1 VLSYQ
6 TTGAKQLESITTPEN
21 NTLTYAYNGG
31 LLTSETLSGEVEGS
45 VSFGYD
51 NHFRANSI
59 TVNGS
64 TIEYSYDD
72 DGSLTTAGDLTFIKN
87 TDNGV
92 LESTTLGDMSTNFTY
107 SSFGE
112 MDSFI
117 AKYTDTEYFKTL
129 YTRDKLGRITQK
141 TETIEGATNT
151 YVYEYDVAGRLDKV
165 YKDTVKISDYKYDEN
180 GNRLTSNDSPLALLS
195 DYDDQDRL
203 LYEPVSDTTYAY
215 NAHGD
220 LETKTDSEGKTSYN
234 YDELGNLISVTLP
247 SSAVIDYTI
256 DGRNR
261 RVAKKVDGV
270 VAYRFIYQDQLNP
283 IAKVDAD
290 GNLIERY
297 VYGSKGNI
305 PDYIIRDGEKYSIV
319 SDHLG
324 SPRLVVKVSDGSV
337 VQKINYNEFG
347 VMTNKF
353 TALGFDK
360 IPFGFAGGIYDVHTK
375 LVRFGARDYSAKT
388 GRWTAKDPIG
398 FTSGDGENFYA
409 YVMNDPINYLDPL
422 GLWRWGD
429 PLPSWLVD
437 GAAGFGDV
445 LSFGLTKLI
454 RQAIG
459 IDGVVNPCSDA
470 YSDGE
475 WLGVGLSLA
484 MGVAG
489 GLKAA
494 GAKGVGKEFSHWI
507 PNRMGGPRSLFNG
520 NYVSKA
526 YHALSDPYRYR
537 FMPRAW
543 KAMNPIKN
551 AFARQAMRIPKVYT
565 GTAAGAA
572 YGAGSKALNDG
583 RK

>member
-1 VLSYQ
+1 MRGDIVLSYQ
-6 TTGAKQLESITTPEN
+6 ETGAKQLESITTPEN

-31 LLTSETLSGEVEGS
+31 LLLSETISGEVSGS

-51 NHFRANSI
+51 NNFRANSI
-59 TVNGS
+59 TVNDS
-64 TIEYSYDD
+64 TINYTYDN
-72 DGSLTTAGDLTFIKN
+72 DGSLATAGDLTLTKS
-87 TDNGV
+87 TENGM
-92 LESTTLGDMSTNFTY
+92 LEGTTLGDISTAFTY
-107 SSFGE
+107 SNFGE
-112 MDSFI
+112 MDSFT
-117 AKYTDTEYFKTL
+117 AKNIDTEYFKTL

-141 TETIEGATNT
+141 TETIEGTTNT
-151 YVYEYDVAGRLDKV
+151 YVYKYDVAGRLDTV
-165 YKDTVKISDYKYDEN
+165 FKDTVKISDYKYDSN
-180 GNRLTSNDSPLALLS
+180 GNRLTANDNPLALLS
-195 DYDDQDRL
+195 SYDDQDRL

-337 VQKINYNEFG
+337 VQKINYSEFG

-360 IPFGFAGGIYDVHTK
+360 IPFGFAGGIYDVHTGFIRLGTRDLDAIVSRWTNK
-375 LVRFGARDYSAKT
+375 DYIRFDGKT
-388 GRWTAKDPIG
+388 GNLY
-398 FTSGDGENFYA
+398 E
-409 YVMNDPINYLDPL
+409 YVNNDPINFVDFDGKARIGRRPLNMKYLP
-422 GLWRWGD
+422 
-429 PLPSWLVD
+429 
-437 GAAGFGDV
+437 
-445 LSFGLTKLI
+445 
-454 RQAIG
+454 
-459 IDGVVNPCSDA
+459 
-470 YSDGE
+470 
-475 WLGVGLSLA
+475 
-484 MGVAG
+484 
-489 GLKAA
+489 
-494 GAKGVGKEFSHWI
+494 
-507 PNRMGGPRSLFNG
+507 FNG
-520 NYVSKA
+520 RGQLYHEHIWYDDGTNSGFMGKDEKINKEKIFTIKDYDFTHDTIIYDDDILKQAEKNVKKTWNLDYDLVKNNCQHYMDAVRAEYNTIILDNYIKN
-526 YHALSDPYRYR
+526 
-537 FMPRAW
+537 
-543 KAMNPIKN
+543 NPIPE
-551 AFARQAMRIPKVYT
+551 AILQ
-565 GTAAGAA
+565 
-572 YGAGSKALNDG
+572 
-583 RK
+583 